1 MRSLVKLVALL
12 AGAGV
17 AALAAEPA
25 LMPMPVTMTA
35 ASGTFLVNTNF
46 VVDTTGSGN
55 AARLKPVVSWFL
67 ARIQRQTGVP
77 LTPQPPAAA
86 DAKTLKIQCAGGP
99 AYPSLG
105 EDESYTLDVSDAGAT
120 IKSATVEGAIH
131 GLATFAQLIVP
142 GPDGFQVAGVHI
154 ADKPRYQW
162 RGLMLDVCRHW
173 MPAEVVERNLD
184 AMAAVKMNVLHWHL
198 SEDQGFRVESKK
210 YPKLQEMGSD
220 GAYYTQDQIKEIVE
234 YARNR
239 GIRVVPEFDVP
250 GHTGAWF
257 IGYPELASRPGPFTL
272 GGRGGGG
279 AMDPTKDSTYAFL
292 DGFIG
297 EMVTL
302 FPDPYWHVGGDE
314 VSGNIWT
321 SNPDIAAFMK
331 DHNIETAQA
340 LQVYFNQRLLKI
352 VQKYNRTMMGWDEIL
367 APGLPTDAVIHS
379 WRDQRSLYQA
389 AVEGHRAVMSWGYYL
404 DHLSPASYHYGIDP
418 LTPAPPAP
426 NGRGAQATPPP
437 TLTPEQETRIMGGE
451 ACMWAELVGPNT
463 VDSRVW
469 PRTAAIA
476 ERLWSPKEVNDVDS
490 MYARLAVVSRNLE
503 FTGVTNRTYYQ
514 PMLDRLAGDQ
524 PSGPVKVVADA
535 SEALGLGTGR
545 NGRPGVW
552 GSFNRFV
559 DAVPADSELVHSME
573 LAAKRLL
580 ANPTGDKD
588 DASMLRVQFQTWAD
602 NDAKFEALA
611 ADNALLK
618 EVMPVSKNLSALGAT
633 GLKMLDYLTTNQPAP
648 ADWLTEQNTA
658 ITGMARPA
666 GRGGGGGGGNR
677 PAGAPAAA
685 GAAAPGAPAAP
696 GATPAAGA
704 APGAAPAAGGGGRG
718 AGGQGGQGGQG
729 GYAGGGV
736 GGRGG
741 AGQNPSADVNLAAVR
756 PVKLLADALAKK

>member
-1 MRSLVKLVALL
+1 MRSLVKVVALL

-35 ASGTFLVNTNF
+35 ASGTFPINANF

-55 AARLKPVVSWFL
+55 AARLAPVVSWFV
-67 ARIQRQTGVP
+67 ARIQRETGVP
-77 LTPQPPAAA
+77 FSPQPPAAA
-86 DAKTLKIQCAGGP
+86 DAKTLKIQCVGGP
-99 AYPSLG
+99 SYPTLG

-142 GPDGFQVAGVHI
+142 GPDGFQIAGVHI
-154 ADKPRYQW
+154 EDKPRYQW
-162 RGLMLDVCRHW
+162 RGIMMDVCRHW
-173 MPAEVVERNLD
+173 MPVEVVERNLD

-210 YPKLQEMGSD
+210 YPKLQQMGSD
-220 GAYYTQDQIKEIVE
+220 GAYYTQAQIKEIVE

-239 GIRVVPEFDVP
+239 GIRIVPEFDMP

-257 IGYPELASRPGPFTL
+257 PGYPELASRPGPFTL

-279 AMDPTKDSTYAFL
+279 GGGGGGAMDPTKETTYTFL

-297 EMVTL
+297 EMVQL
-302 FPDPYWHVGGDE
+302 FPDAYWHVGGDE
-314 VSGNIWT
+314 VSANVWPA
-321 SNPDIAAFMK
+321 NAAIAAYMK
-331 DHNIETAQA
+331 AHNIADSRA

-352 VQKYNRTMMGWDEIL
+352 VQKYHRTMVGWDEIL

-389 AVEGHRAVMSWGYYL
+389 AVEGHRAIMSWGYYL
-404 DHLSPASYHYGIDP
+404 DHLSPAGYHYGIDP

-426 NGRGAQATPPP
+426 NGRGASAAPPP
-437 TLTPEQETRIMGGE
+437 TLTPEQAARIMGGE

-463 VDSRVW
+463 VDSRIW
-469 PRTAAIA
+469 PRSAAIA

-503 FTGVTNRTYYQ
+503 FTGIVHRSYSQ
-514 PMLDRLAGDQ
+514 PMLDRLAGDH

-535 SEALGLGTGR
+535 VEALGLGTGR

-559 DAVPADSELVHSME
+559 DAVPADSELVQSME

-580 ANPTGDKD
+580 ANPSGDKG
-588 DASMLRVQFQTWAD
+588 DASMLRVQFQTWPT
-602 NDAKFEALA
+602 
-611 ADNALLK
+611 
-618 EVMPVSKNLSALGAT
+618 MTPSSKPWPPT
-633 GLKMLDYLTTNQPAP
+633 IPC
-648 ADWLTEQNTA
+648 
-658 ITGMARPA
+658 
-666 GRGGGGGGGNR
+666 
-677 PAGAPAAA
+677 
-685 GAAAPGAPAAP
+685 
-696 GATPAAGA
+696 
-704 APGAAPAAGGGGRG
+704 
-718 AGGQGGQGGQG
+718 
-729 GYAGGGV
+729 
-736 GGRGG
+736 
-741 AGQNPSADVNLAAVR
+741 
-756 PVKLLADALAKK
+756 